1 MAGDGNTDAITK
13 GNTKKIDS
21 EDYKKDSIT
30 LSKCTFYKLAI
41 IGVVGLVTA
50 AFFIGYTVH
59 SVTHPATLIADVSTT
74 PSEEPAKPVTVS
86 NISISNAPTIGSD
99 NAPITVVEF
108 SDFQCPFCASFFS
121 NTFSQIKTQYVDT
134 GKIKFVY
141 KHYPLDFH
149 QNAKI
154 ASVAS
159 ECAKEQGKFWE
170 YHNVLLGNQ
179 SAWETHSGNDT
190 VKTFVGYSEAL
201 GLDSNY
207 FRNCLSSLKYER
219 YVDSDLEEGSKLGVT
234 GTPSFFV
241 GKEGKYTLI
250 EGAQPFESFRQAID
264 QLG

>member
-1 MAGDGNTDAITK
+1 MAGDGNTDEYARD
-13 GNTKKIDS
+13 NTKKFDS
-21 EDYKKDSIT
+21 KDYNKDSIT
-30 LSKCTFYKLAI
+30 LSKHTFYKLAI
-41 IGVVGLVTA
+41 IGIVGLVTA

-59 SVTHPATLIADVSTT
+59 SITHPAALIADVSTT
-74 PSEEPAKPVTVS
+74 PSEEPPTPVTVS
-86 NISISNAPTIGSD
+86 NISIGNAPTIGSD

-121 NTFSQIKTQYVDT
+121 NTLSQIKTEYVDT

-154 ASVAS
+154 AAVAS
-159 ECAKEQGKFWE
+159 ECANEQGKFWE

-179 SAWETHSGNDT
+179 SAWETLSGNDT
-190 VKTFVGYSEAL
+190 VKTFVGYSESL

-207 FRNCLSSLKYER
+207 FRDCLSSLKYER

-241 GKEGKYTLI
+241 GKEGKYTLV
-250 EGAQPFESFRQAID
+250 EGAQPFESFRQTID